1 MDKDQI
7 IGVAIIPFLKICKR
21 IKAVSKYIFCL
32 TKKVF
37 RNFKGMIP
45 QTSDPQTVVIT
56 SRE

>member
-1 MDKDQI
+1 MNKQQI
-7 IGVAIIPFLKICKR
+7 TGVALNPFLKTYKGIM
-21 IKAVSKYIFCL
+21 AVSKYIFCL
-32 TKKVF
+32 TKRVF